1 VVGSLASC
9 LPEPNICRLASTPS
23 PGLTADEKKT
33 LLDLT
38 NAYRCQH
45 GAPALAWNDAL
56 AASTYDFFKGMS
68 MRTAQ
73 HSNSYGLTNA
83 QGGPAGENL
92 AMGSPSVSAARSVT
106 MWYDEVKD
114 CGPFPG
120 CSDGKKG
127 VVGHFTALVWKGTT
141 VMGCAKSI
149 DSQVIACRYG
159 NGPGSA
165 LSCNSPNMG
174 GCYNANVLAAT
185 KTAAQCGASPSP
197 PAAVPSP
204 PAAVPSPPAAV
215 PSPPAAVPSP
225 PAAVPSPPAAV
236 PAAVG
241 TSTVTNTEAD
251 GSVVTT
257 TTTVSKTANGC
268 TKTQIKVTRV
278 NKLGT
283 SSSTSTRSS
292 TVCGAGR

>member
-1 VVGSLASC
+1 MLATELAIS
-9 LPEPNICRLASTPS
+9 RLASTPS

-68 MRTAQ
+68 MSTAQ

-149 DSQVIACRYG
+149 DSQVIACRFG

-165 LSCNSPNMG
+165 LSCNTPNMG

-185 KTAAQCGASPSP
+185 KTAAQCGASPSA
-197 PAAVPSP
+197 PAAVPSA
-204 PAAVPSPPAAV
+204 PAAVPSAPAAV
-215 PSPPAAVPSP
+215 PSAPA
-225 PAAVPSPPAAV
+225 PAGA
-236 PAAVG
+236 
-241 TSTVTNTEAD
+241 STVTNTEAD

-268 TKTQIKVTRV
+268 TKTEIKVTRV